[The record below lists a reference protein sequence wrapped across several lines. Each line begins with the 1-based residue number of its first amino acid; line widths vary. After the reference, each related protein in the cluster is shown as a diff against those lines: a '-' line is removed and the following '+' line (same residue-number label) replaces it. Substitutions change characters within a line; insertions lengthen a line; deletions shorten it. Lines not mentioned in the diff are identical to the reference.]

1 MSSTPPDFRALFE
14 AVPGMYLVLSPELVI
29 LVATDRYLAATMTT
43 REHIIGRGL
52 FEVFPDNPGDTE
64 ATGAE
69 NLAASLARVLAVGR
83 PDTMAVQKYDV
94 RKPEAEGGA
103 FEERYWSPIN
113 TPVFGDDGR
122 VRYIIHCVEDVTE
135 FVRLEALELEKRDLN
150 EALRSRTGRM
160 EAEIRQRARE
170 VEDANREL
178 RALHDDLERR
188 VDARTRELMHA
199 NEALRVS
206 EAQLRQSQK
215 LEAVGRLAG
224 GVAHDFNNLLSIVLT
239 YSEFLLDEIEPSSPL
254 RGDIEEIKKAGVR
267 ASELTRRMLAFSRQQ
282 MLDPK
287 IIDLN
292 EVVSGLSS
300 MLGRV
305 LGEDVKL
312 VTSLPDTL
320 GKVKADPGQIE
331 QVLMNLVVNA
341 RDAMP
346 NGGLLSIETSNVFLD
361 AAYAGAHL
369 EVVPGPHVMLAVS
382 DTGAGMDKDTV
393 ARIFEPFFTTKSPGK
408 GTGLGLATVFGIV
421 KQSKGNL
428 WVYSEPGRGTTFKIY
443 FPVAEGE
450 VERVEDAPR
459 VAPRGDETILVMEDE
474 AQVRVAVY
482 EILRKAGYDVLVVN
496 SPDEAITLSEKRD
509 APIHLLLTDVVM
521 PGMNGRE
528 LSDVFATRCPD
539 AKVLFMSGY
548 TDDVILHHGV
558 LEAGVPFLQKPVT
571 PMGLSRKVREVLD
584 APRRM

>member
-267 ASELTRRMLAFSRQQ
+267 ASAPTRRC
-282 MLDPK
+282 
-287 IIDLN
+287 
-292 EVVSGLSS
+292 SS
-300 MLGRV
+300 CRGIR
-305 LGEDVKL
+305 
-312 VTSLPDTL
+312 
-320 GKVKADPGQIE
+320 
-331 QVLMNLVVNA
+331 
-341 RDAMP
+341 
-346 NGGLLSIETSNVFLD
+346 
-361 AAYAGAHL
+361 
-369 EVVPGPHVMLAVS
+369 
-382 DTGAGMDKDTV
+382 
-393 ARIFEPFFTTKSPGK
+393 TT
-408 GTGLGLATVFGIV
+408 
-421 KQSKGNL
+421 
-428 WVYSEPGRGTTFKIY
+428 
-443 FPVAEGE
+443 
-450 VERVEDAPR
+450 
-459 VAPRGDETILVMEDE
+459 
-474 AQVRVAVY
+474 
-482 EILRKAGYDVLVVN
+482 
-496 SPDEAITLSEKRD
+496 
-509 APIHLLLTDVVM
+509 
-521 PGMNGRE
+521 
-528 LSDVFATRCPD
+528 
-539 AKVLFMSGY
+539 
-548 TDDVILHHGV
+548 
-558 LEAGVPFLQKPVT
+558 
-571 PMGLSRKVREVLD
+571 
-584 APRRM
+584 